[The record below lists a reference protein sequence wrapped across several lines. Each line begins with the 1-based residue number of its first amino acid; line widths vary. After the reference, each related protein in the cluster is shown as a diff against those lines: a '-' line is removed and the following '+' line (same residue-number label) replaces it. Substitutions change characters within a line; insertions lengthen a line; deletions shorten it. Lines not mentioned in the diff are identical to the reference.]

1 LQTSLGIS
9 RVQCL
14 IRLFH
19 ISTNLWKG
27 QKDHKEQKIKELFTE
42 DELMGQFLEQGM
54 EDPARVKEAYME
66 SDGRFSVVQK
76 KERQQP
82 KKERK
87 SK

>member
-1 LQTSLGIS
+1 
-9 RVQCL
+9 
-14 IRLFH
+14 
-19 ISTNLWKG
+19 
-27 QKDHKEQKIKELFTE
+27 
-42 DELMGQFLEQGM
+42 MGQFLEQGM